1 MEFRIRPL
9 RLFSLTLLLSIVL
22 TGVSSA
28 QDDSLLFRPDVERV
42 FVAAMR
48 HFSGARFDSAAAQFV
63 RCMRDFPYNHRTTG
77 AMVMAGK
84 AYYRLG
90 NYRESVRLLKNF
102 LDLYPKS
109 TYLPDAHYTLGLD
122 YFRMLRYEDAASEL
136 SIAFETA
143 PDDLTRDRSLRLLDE
158 LAMNYLSLADLQLLL
173 PSAASDAVKV
183 TLTIHLA
190 ERIYRSG
197 DVKSAQDLLQPIAM
211 LPPSTPNV
219 NRAIELLQ
227 RIQFSGSIKIGA
239 VLPLMLK
246 AQQATMREL
255 GVDLLDG
262 MRMAVE
268 EYNQVNLPKVN
279 LEVRDSERDPGIAA
293 RTVTELCSDDGV
305 VAILGPVFSNEAFA
319 CAGIASAKGVPL
331 LTPTATAN
339 GIASIGP
346 YVFQLNPDFEV
357 RGRTM
362 ARYAFSR
369 GSRRFAVLSPA
380 DVIPK
385 SMADAFVDE
394 VAKLG
399 GELIDLQWYATG
411 ATDLRVQLS
420 TMRQRA
426 LDKGEPYVVNFA
438 SRLSYED
445 LRKILMTGVEA
456 HVVDSLVEWGSSIP
470 VQDLWGK
477 DGKKIA
483 DSLMIP
489 TERAVIK
496 YDSLGL
502 AVTNIDDIFL
512 PITSSAEIGIVSS
525 QLKYFNFRTRL
536 LGTGEWNDPA
546 ELDQNRQY
554 TNGVIF
560 SFDSHV
566 DEKDK
571 EYQLFVGRYQRTMNR
586 KPNITVLIGYDATKL
601 LLDQIA
607 KGSSRRNDLAVA
619 LSNINRVKGWHTTF
633 SIGASRVNTA
643 LSLLE
648 FKNRTVRKVAEIDLI
663 EEQPQDTIQP

>member
-109 TYLPDAHYTLGLD
+109 RYLQDAHYTLGLD

-227 RIQFSGSIKIGA
+227 RIQRS
-239 VLPLMLK
+239 
-246 AQQATMREL
+246 
-255 GVDLLDG
+255 
-262 MRMAVE
+262 E
-268 EYNQVNLPKVN
+268 E
-279 LEVRDSERDPGIAA
+279 
-293 RTVTELCSDDGV
+293 
-305 VAILGPVFSNEAFA
+305 
-319 CAGIASAKGVPL
+319 
-331 LTPTATAN
+331 
-339 GIASIGP
+339 
-346 YVFQLNPDFEV
+346 
-357 RGRTM
+357 
-362 ARYAFSR
+362 
-369 GSRRFAVLSPA
+369 RR
-380 DVIPK
+380 
-385 SMADAFVDE
+385 
-394 VAKLG
+394 
-399 GELIDLQWYATG
+399 
-411 ATDLRVQLS
+411 
-420 TMRQRA
+420 
-426 LDKGEPYVVNFA
+426 
-438 SRLSYED
+438 
-445 LRKILMTGVEA
+445 
-456 HVVDSLVEWGSSIP
+456 
-470 VQDLWGK
+470 
-477 DGKKIA
+477 
-483 DSLMIP
+483 
-489 TERAVIK
+489 
-496 YDSLGL
+496 
-502 AVTNIDDIFL
+502 
-512 PITSSAEIGIVSS
+512 
-525 QLKYFNFRTRL
+525 
-536 LGTGEWNDPA
+536 
-546 ELDQNRQY
+546 
-554 TNGVIF
+554 
-560 SFDSHV
+560 
-566 DEKDK
+566 
-571 EYQLFVGRYQRTMNR
+571 
-586 KPNITVLIGYDATKL
+586 
-601 LLDQIA
+601 
-607 KGSSRRNDLAVA
+607 
-619 LSNINRVKGWHTTF
+619 
-633 SIGASRVNTA
+633 
-643 LSLLE
+643 
-648 FKNRTVRKVAEIDLI
+648 
-663 EEQPQDTIQP
+663 